1 MNNSIE
7 DLINHQRSYFK
18 SGKTLDVSYRKKLLK
33 LLSKEIQERGKEI
46 HKALFADL
54 GKPYVEVV
62 ASELS
67 VVLNDI
73 NYLIK
78 NLKNWSRPK
87 RIPSSPLNF
96 PSSDWILAEP
106 YGCTLH
112 ISPWN
117 YPFQLALGPLVGAVA
132 AGNTVVLKPSENASH
147 TSKIVAEILENVF
160 EKGFVAV
167 VQGGPEI
174 ASKLLSMRWDYI
186 FFTGGVDIGKI
197 VARAAAENLTPTTLE
212 LGGKNPCIVD
222 DSANIKISAKR
233 IVWGKFFNCGQT
245 CIAPD
250 YLLVHESIQ
259 SEFVEAL
266 KKEIVR
272 AYGNE
277 IKQSADYGRIVN
289 SNHHNRLTKLLDNQ
303 QILFGGQSD
312 TDSLFFAPTLVEVN
326 HLDSELMRHE
336 IFGPILP
343 IMTYSNL
350 DEVHEIIYSFEKP
363 LSFYMFSQ
371 RKKVAK
377 KLLEMHSYGGGAIND
392 TIIQFANPRLP
403 FGGVGHS
410 GMGSYHGKA
419 SFDTFTHYK
428 PYIYRPTWL
437 DIPFRY
443 APYKN
448 KGKLIKH
455 FLKYFQ

>member
-7 DLINHQRSYFK
+7 KILKHQRSYFK
-18 SGKTLDVSYRKKLLK
+18 SGNTLDVSYRKKLLK
-33 LLSKEIQERGKEI
+33 LLSKEIKLRDNDI
-46 HKALFADL
+46 HEALFKDL
-54 GKPYVEVV
+54 GKPYVETLT
-62 ASELS
+62 SEIS
-67 VVLNDI
+67 VLLKDI

-78 NLKNWSRPK
+78 NISNWSRPR
-87 RIPSSPLNF
+87 RIASTPLNF

-132 AGNTVVLKPSENASH
+132 AGNTVVLKPSENAPH
-147 TSKIVAEILENVF
+147 TSKIVAQILEKVF
-160 EKGFVAV
+160 DNGFVAV
-167 VQGGPEI
+167 VQGGPEV
-174 ASKLLSMRWDYI
+174 ASLLLNKRWDYI
-186 FFTGGVDIGKI
+186 FFTGGVEIGKI
-197 VARAAAENLTPTTLE
+197 VATAAAKNLTPTTLE

-222 DSANIKISAKR
+222 ESANIKISARR

-250 YLLVHESIQ
+250 YIIVHHSIQ
-259 SEFVEAL
+259 SDFVEAL
-266 KKEIVR
+266 KNEIAR
-272 AYGNE
+272 AYGNKV
-277 IKQSADYGRIVN
+277 IQSKDYGRIVN
-289 SNHHNRLTKLLDNQ
+289 KNHFNRLTKLLINQ
-303 QILFGGQSD
+303 KVIFGGQSEI
-312 TDSLFFAPTLVEVN
+312 DSLFIAPTLVEVD

-343 IMTYSNL
+343 ILSYSNM
-350 DEVHEIIYSFEKP
+350 DEVHDVIHSFEKP

-377 KLLEMHSYGGGAIND
+377 KMLAMHSYGGGAIND
-392 TIIQFANPRLP
+392 TIVQFANPKLP

-428 PYIYRPTWL
+428 PYIYRSTWF
-437 DIPFRY
+437 DIPIRY

-448 KGKLIKH
+448 KGKLIKR

>member
-167 VQGGPEI
+167 VQGGPEV

-277 IKQSADYGRIVN
+277 IKQ
-289 SNHHNRLTKLLDNQ
+289 
-303 QILFGGQSD
+303 
-312 TDSLFFAPTLVEVN
+312 
-326 HLDSELMRHE
+326 
-336 IFGPILP
+336 
-343 IMTYSNL
+343 
-350 DEVHEIIYSFEKP
+350 
-363 LSFYMFSQ
+363 Q
-371 RKKVAK
+371 R
-377 KLLEMHSYGGGAIND
+377 
-392 TIIQFANPRLP
+392 TPP
-403 FGGVGHS
+403 
-410 GMGSYHGKA
+410 
-419 SFDTFTHYK
+419 
-428 PYIYRPTWL
+428 PP
-437 DIPFRY
+437 
-443 APYKN
+443 
-448 KGKLIKH
+448 
-455 FLKYFQ
+455 